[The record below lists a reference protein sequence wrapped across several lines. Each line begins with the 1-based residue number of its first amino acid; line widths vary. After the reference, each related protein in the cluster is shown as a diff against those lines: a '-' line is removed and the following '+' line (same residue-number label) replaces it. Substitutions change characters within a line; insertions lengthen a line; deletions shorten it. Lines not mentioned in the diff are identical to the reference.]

1 MKHLIS
7 LKTNQGIASVED
19 YQNGRIDRGDTIGVI
34 LQTEVIGVVISL
46 DQWNE
51 KWCSERKRKV
61 FNKGCGQAEAL
72 QTLSGLE
79 LTRSIVK
86 QNEEDGEY
94 MTAAMRCWQY
104 KKGNLQWYLP
114 SLYELGTII
123 AYRDE
128 LNEVLEMLDADQ
140 FDEDDLGWSSS
151 EGNSWGAWGVYF
163 GYGNFNTF
171 GKFYG
176 FVVMAVSHLVHCNV
190 RNLCLHTMNNNQKMT
205 AFMEIKIENAKAA
218 LKTADESVKKVLLA
232 LLPELKETE
241 APRAANRPIIERV
254 KTFEDACRELG
265 EDNHLV
271 EQYRVIEENA
281 VFTSDGNDI
290 FTYLKLRIIVA
301 ALNEGWEPQFTED
314 EERWYPWFTLWTEEE
329 LSGRSDEWKATLH
342 LISTGDYSG
351 DYMGFAFTYSGNS
364 SSFSTAI
371 YCSRL
376 CFKSEALATYCG
388 KQFTSLWADLNMIKK

>member
-1 MKHLIS
+1 
-7 LKTNQGIASVED
+7 
-19 YQNGRIDRGDTIGVI
+19 
-34 LQTEVIGVVISL
+34 
-46 DQWNE
+46 
-51 KWCSERKRKV
+51 
-61 FNKGCGQAEAL
+61 
-72 QTLSGLE
+72 
-79 LTRSIVK
+79 
-86 QNEEDGEY
+86 
-94 MTAAMRCWQY
+94 
-104 KKGNLQWYLP
+104 
-114 SLYELGTII
+114 
-123 AYRDE
+123 
-128 LNEVLEMLDADQ
+128 
-140 FDEDDLGWSSS
+140 
-151 EGNSWGAWGVYF
+151 
-163 GYGNFNTF
+163 
-171 GKFYG
+171 
-176 FVVMAVSHLVHCNV
+176 
-190 RNLCLHTMNNNQKMT
+190 
-205 AFMEIKIENAKAA
+205 MEIKIENAKAA

-241 APRAANRPIIERV
+241 AQTAANRPITERV
-254 KTFEDACRELG
+254 KTLEDACRELG
-265 EDNHLV
+265 EGNHLV

-290 FTYLKLRIIVA
+290 FTYLKLRIIAA

-342 LISTGDYSG
+342 LLSTGDYSG